1 MLFIFSAKLDS
12 AQNRSFVSLV
22 SSFIHS
28 EVRSLSVQA
37 MEEQKQNKKES
48 IADASQ
54 KISDNKE
61 VCKSHSSVFFCQSS
75 AEPFQSSTLHQ
86 SWSVVETSNSLKA
99 YVMKVHK

>member
-61 VCKSHSSVFFCQSS
+61 VCKSHSSVFFAKAQQNLFRVPLYIR
-75 AEPFQSSTLHQ
+75 AGVLWKHQ
-86 SWSVVETSNSLKA
+86 TV
-99 YVMKVHK
+99 